1 MISNITNNLYS
12 FHCLLIE
19 RMNAHYFKQIIFKHL
34 NYKISR
40 KNDLRLLQNQE
51 YLFLIKI

>member
-12 FHCLLIE
+12 FRCPLIE

>member
-12 FHCLLIE
+12 FRCLLIE

-34 NYKISR
+34 IYIIS